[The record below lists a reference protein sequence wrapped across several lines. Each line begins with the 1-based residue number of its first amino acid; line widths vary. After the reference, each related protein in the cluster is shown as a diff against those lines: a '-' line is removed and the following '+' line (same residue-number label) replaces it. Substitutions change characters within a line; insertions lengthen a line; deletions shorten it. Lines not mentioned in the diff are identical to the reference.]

1 MRFDTKIA
9 LVVLADLP
17 TWQKLNVVAFCAS
30 GVAVSEPDL
39 TGEPYED
46 ASGNAYLPM
55 FRQPVLVFQADP
67 EQIRKAFDLAMDAG
81 VRPAIFTRDL
91 FETGHDEANRA
102 AVKVKPR
109 PELELVCFGLRAPRT
124 SVDKIVK
131 GLKLHG

>member
-9 LVVLADLP
+9 VVVLADLP
-17 TWQKLNVVAFCAS
+17 TWQKLNVVAFSVS

-39 TGEPYED
+39 TGGPYED

-67 EQIRKAFDLAMDAG
+67 EQIRKAFDLAMDLG

-91 FETGHDEANRA
+91 FATGHDEANRA
-102 AVKVKPR
+102 AVKTRTR
-109 PELELVCFGLRAPRT
+109 PELDLACFALRAQRAL
-124 SVDKIVK
+124 VDKIVK
-131 GLKLHG
+131 GLKLHE